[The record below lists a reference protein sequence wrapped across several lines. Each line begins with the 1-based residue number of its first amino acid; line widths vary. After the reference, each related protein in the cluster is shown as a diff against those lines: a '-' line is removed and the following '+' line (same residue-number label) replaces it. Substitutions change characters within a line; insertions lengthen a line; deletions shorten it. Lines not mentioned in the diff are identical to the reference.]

1 MKKTNTFTNIAMFV
15 LFAAMLVYLGVYLF
29 RSTQQSYATAPAVL
43 VTVSESGQASGIVVR
58 EEQVIAS
65 DKEFLS
71 LSVDDGKEVARGG
84 EIAIGV
90 DSKAALDS
98 ASRARE
104 LKKEIAYVSSLL
116 ARAGS
121 ASGASDRDSDVRSA
135 ILQLN
140 AAVSAGSTS
149 ELDDLCMD
157 LSSLLFGSATGTVSQ
172 GDLDALN
179 AELHQLENA
188 GAGRGSITAPAA
200 GLFTSTT
207 DGYESLTPD
216 MLENL
221 TPDGVNALERTT
233 AATPADAIGKL
244 VTAKKWYFASVMNK
258 ADADRLNLNGSA
270 SLDFPQHYN
279 GTVSATVLSKSE
291 PDSSGKVAVVFAC
304 NAALADT
311 LADTLAMRKT
321 TADVVYSEH
330 TGLRVPL
337 KAVHMDDDG
346 QSYVYVVTAAQLEK
360 KPIEIIYQTDDYC
373 LVAQST
379 ESNAL
384 RAGNEI
390 VVTGKG
396 LSNGQVVK

>member
-1 MKKTNTFTNIAMFV
+1 M
-15 LFAAMLVYLGVYLF
+15 
-29 RSTQQSYATAPAVL
+29 
-43 VTVSESGQASGIVVR
+43 
-58 EEQVIAS
+58 
-65 DKEFLS
+65 
-71 LSVDDGKEVARGG
+71 
-84 EIAIGV
+84 
-90 DSKAALDS
+90 
-98 ASRARE
+98 
-104 LKKEIAYVSSLL
+104 
-116 ARAGS
+116 
-121 ASGASDRDSDVRSA
+121 RSA

-157 LSSLLFGSATGTVSQ
+157 LSSLLFGSATGTVPP

-179 AELHQLENA
+179 AELHQPENA
-188 GAGRGSITAPAA
+188 GAAPGSIPAPAA

-221 TPDGVNALERTT
+221 TPDGVDALERTPPS
-233 AATPADAIGKL
+233 TPANAIGKL

-258 ADADRLNLNGSA
+258 ADADRLNLGGSA
-270 SLDFPQHYN
+270 ALDFPQHYN

-291 PDSSGKVAVVFAC
+291 PDGSGKVAVVFAC
-304 NAALADT
+304 NAA

-346 QSYVYVVTAAQLEK
+346 QAYVYVVTAAQLEK
-360 KPIEIIYQTDDYC
+360 KPIEIIYQTGDYC
-373 LVAQST
+373 LVAQSA